1 MKKVISIT
9 ITLIIVFFLF
19 YGGYCITISQKMPI
33 SSGLGAF
40 AKQGEGVVY
49 IVIGLL
55 ILLIKYILKRKDVI

>member
-1 MKKVISIT
+1 
-9 ITLIIVFFLF
+9 
-19 YGGYCITISQKMPI
+19 MPI